1 MVSDIASLMA
11 RSSELSG
18 CSDSPRLDTE
28 LLLCHVLGKPR
39 TYLYTW
45 PEYRLLSAEVA
56 GFNALFARRLQGEP
70 IAYLIGRREFWSLSL
85 KVSEATLIPRPE
97 TELLVELA
105 IALPLEHAAL
115 VADLGTGTGAVA
127 LALASE
133 RPLWQISAVDV
144 CPDALALAEHNR
156 RELGLDSVRVFQSD
170 WFSALVGSRFDLVV
184 SNPPY
189 IDEADTHLQQGD
201 VRFEPTSALVAT
213 DGGFGDLAVIIQ
225 NAGEHLNAGGWLLLE
240 HGWQQGERVRQL
252 MNRAGFLAVTSH
264 SDLAGR
270 ERVTIGRNP

>member
-1 MVSDIASLMA
+1 M
-11 RSSELSG
+11 
-18 CSDSPRLDTE
+18 
-28 LLLCHVLGKPR
+28 
-39 TYLYTW
+39 
-45 PEYRLLSAEVA
+45 
-56 GFNALFARRLQGEP
+56 
-70 IAYLIGRREFWSLSL
+70 SL

-133 RPLWQISAVDV
+133 RPLWQISAVDA
-144 CPDALALAEHNR
+144 CPDALTLAEHNR
-156 RELGLDSVRVFQSD
+156 RELGFDNVRVLQSD
-170 WFSALVGSRFDLVV
+170 WFSALAGSRFDLVV

-201 VRFEPTSALVAT
+201 VRFEPVSALVAT

-240 HGWQQGERVRQL
+240 HGWQQGEMVRQL
-252 MNRAGFLAVTSH
+252 MKQAGFLAVTSH

-270 ERVTIGRNP
+270 ERVTVGRNT

>member
-1 MVSDIASLMA
+1 MVSDIASLLA

-28 LLLCHVLGKPR
+28 LLLCHVLGKSR
-39 TYLYTW
+39 TYLYSW
-45 PEYRLLSAEVA
+45 PEYRLLPAEVA
-56 GFNALFARRLQGEP
+56 GFDALFARRVQGEP
-70 IAYLIGRREFWSLSL
+70 IAYLTGRREFWSLSL

-105 IALPLEHAAL
+105 LALPLGDAAL

-133 RPLWQISAVDV
+133 RPLWQISAVDA

-156 RELGLDSVRVFQSD
+156 RELGFGNVRVFQSD
-170 WFSALVGSRFDLVV
+170 WFSALAGFRFDLVV

-201 VRFEPTSALVAT
+201 VRFEPASALVAA

-240 HGWQQGERVRQL
+240 HGWQQGDMVRQL
-252 MNRAGFLAVTSH
+252 MKQAGFLPVTSH

-270 ERVTIGRNP
+270 ERVTVGRNT

>member
-1 MVSDIASLMA
+1 MVPDIASLLA

-133 RPLWQISAVDV
+133 RPLWQISAVDA
-144 CPDALALAEHNR
+144 CPDALTLAEHNR
-156 RELGLDSVRVFQSD
+156 RELGFDNVRVLQSD
-170 WFSALVGSRFDLVV
+170 WFSALAGSRFDLVV

-201 VRFEPTSALVAT
+201 VRFEPVSALVAT

-225 NAGEHLNAGGWLLLE
+225 NAGEHLNA
-240 HGWQQGERVRQL
+240 V
-252 MNRAGFLAVTSH
+252 
-264 SDLAGR
+264 
-270 ERVTIGRNP
+270 GRNT